1 MADNFLEN
9 QYEEY
14 QARKAEREAKKKAL
28 WRKRLKAYQESL
40 KKNPGDKEEPTS
52 SQYRD
57 IEKAC
62 LNEARFFYIS
72 KIYRSFL
79 S

>member
-1 MADNFLEN
+1 MGFQVHRQFFNSGIMADNFLEN

-40 KKNPGDKEEPTS
+40 KKNPGDKE
-52 SQYRD
+52 
-57 IEKAC
+57 
-62 LNEARFFYIS
+62 
-72 KIYRSFL
+72 
-79 S
+79 

>member
-14 QARKAEREAKKKAL
+14 QARKAAREAKKKAL

-40 KKNPGDKEEPTS
+40 KKNPGDKE
-52 SQYRD
+52 
-57 IEKAC
+57 
-62 LNEARFFYIS
+62 
-72 KIYRSFL
+72 
-79 S
+79 

>member
-28 WRKRLKAYQESL
+28 WRKRLKAYQELL
-40 KKNPGDKEEPTS
+40 KKNPGDKE
-52 SQYRD
+52 
-57 IEKAC
+57 
-62 LNEARFFYIS
+62 
-72 KIYRSFL
+72 
-79 S
+79 

>member
-40 KKNPGDKEEPTS
+40 KKNPGYKE
-52 SQYRD
+52 
-57 IEKAC
+57 
-62 LNEARFFYIS
+62 
-72 KIYRSFL
+72 
-79 S
+79 